1 MFGFRCTLAILLSI
15 NLSFVLAI
23 ENDHLVD
30 HIDIIEIKEDLNLAQ
45 LIDLTV
51 EKYPDY
57 NLNTAF
63 NQEISALEQRSNSLL
78 AGAMSISAN
87 YTDDFVSNND
97 GAREFEA
104 EVELPLWNWGQRQ
117 TSMAVATQAH
127 ELSARHF
134 ALIKL
139 KVAGLIREA
148 LWSMKLADIRYQQGV
163 ATLDISKKLLEKVVL
178 RVKLGDLPKF
188 DLLLA
193 QSNHLEKKSTL
204 VQLEAEVMH
213 ARKSYFTL
221 TQMQQMPAHFEE
233 TQSILTTIPTTHPE
247 LEFFQAQIQRLE
259 AELAWVKSSGSGQP
273 TLTLGAK
280 SEQGSR
286 DETTSE
292 SILLGISVPFG
303 GEAHLAPEIAA
314 VKIELTNVLI
324 AREHVYRN
332 LERELHEAEHEIAVT
347 STELKIAAEL
357 KIIALEQLEMAQFGF
372 AEGEINL
379 LDVLKIH
386 TKADYALQRVKEHEV
401 LLQKYI
407 ALYNQTVG
415 KLP

>member
-1 MFGFRCTLAILLSI
+1 MFGFRCTLAVLLSI
-15 NLSFVLAI
+15 NLSFAI
-23 ENDHLVD
+23 ANENNPLVD
-30 HIDIIEIKEDLNLAQ
+30 HIDIIEIKADLNLAQ
-45 LIDLTV
+45 LVDLTV

-63 NQEISALEQRSNSLL
+63 NQEISALEQRGNSLL

-87 YTDDFVSNND
+87 YIDDFVSNN
-97 GAREFEA
+97 GTREFEA
-104 EVELPLWNWGQRQ
+104 TVELPLWNWGQQ
-117 TSMAVATQAH
+117 QISMAVATKAN
-127 ELSARHF
+127 ELNTRHF
-134 ALIKL
+134 ARIKL
-139 KVAGLIREA
+139 KVAGLIRAA
-148 LWSMKLADIRYQQGV
+148 LWKIKLADIRYEQSV
-163 ATLDISKKLLEKVVL
+163 ANLEISKKLLEKVAL
-178 RVKLGDLPKF
+178 RVSLGDLPQF

-193 QSNHLEKKSTL
+193 QSNHLEKKSTV

-233 TQSILTTIPTTHPE
+233 TQSVLTTIPTTHPE

-273 TLTLGAK
+273 TLTVGAK

-286 DETTSE
+286 DENTSE
-292 SILLGISVPFG
+292 SIILGISVPFG

-314 VKIELTNVLI
+314 IKVELTNVLV

-332 LERELHEAEHEIAVT
+332 LERELHEAEHEIIVT
-347 STELKIAAEL
+347 REELKIAAEL
-357 KIIALEQLEMAQFGF
+357 KVIALEQLKMAQFGF

-386 TKADYALQRVKEHEV
+386 TQADNALKHVKEQEV

-407 ALYNQTVG
+407 ALYNQTIG